1 MGLLKIVFIAIA
13 AGGAILALRKAQ
25 PAEAPDGAEG
35 PSAEGAAQ
43 DPIAALRQR
52 TDEALAAAREAKAE
66 KEAELQRQFEEAKRA
81 AKR

>member
-13 AGGAILALRKAQ
+13 AGGAVLALRKAH
-25 PAEAPDGAEG
+25 PAEAPEGAEG
-35 PSAEGAAQ
+35 ASAGGTAQ
-43 DPIAALRQR
+43 DPVAALRQR

-81 AKR
+81 AKS